1 MSKKECE
8 SVLKQVAQ
16 IRIGEFEATLTEE
29 DLRLLYDLKDV
40 ADEEQMPSYLDEI
53 LDLLISFANESTK
66 PSDEY
71 DMAEIMANLGVLQDL
86 KKYFRHLRGV
96 QIAKQK

>member
-1 MSKKECE
+1 MSTKECE

-29 DLRLLYDLKDV
+29 DLRLLYDLKDE

-53 LDLLISFANESTK
+53 LDLLISFANESTQ

-71 DMAEIMANLGVLQDL
+71 EMAEIMANLGVLQRL
-86 KKYFRHLRGV
+86 NKRFRLLRGI
-96 QIAKQK
+96 QISKQK

>member
-1 MSKKECE
+1 MSKKDCE
-8 SVLKQVAQ
+8 STLKQVAQ

-53 LDLLISFANESTK
+53 LDLLISFANESNQ

-71 DMAEIMANLGVLQDL
+71 EMAEIMANLGVLQDL
-86 KKYFRHLRGV
+86 KKHFRHLRGI

>member
-29 DLRLLYDLKDV
+29 DLRLLYDLKDE

-53 LDLLISFANESTK
+53 LDLLISFANESTQ

-71 DMAEIMANLGVLQDL
+71 EMAEIMANLGVLQRL
-86 KKYFRHLRGV
+86 KKRFRLLRGI

>member
-8 SVLKQVAQ
+8 STLKQVAQ

-53 LDLLISFANESTK
+53 LDLLISFANESTT

-71 DMAEIMANLGVLQDL
+71 EIAEIMANLGVLQDL

>member
-1 MSKKECE
+1 MSKKDCE
-8 SVLKQVAQ
+8 STLKQVAQ

-53 LDLLISFANESTK
+53 LDLLISFANESTN

-71 DMAEIMANLGVLQDL
+71 DMAEIMANLGVLQNL

>member
-29 DLRLLYDLKDV
+29 DLRLLWNLKDDG
-40 ADEEQMPSYLDEI
+40 DEERMPSYLDEI
-53 LDLLISFANESTK
+53 LDLLISFANESTQ

-71 DMAEIMANLGVLQDL
+71 EMAEIMANLGVLQNL

>member
-29 DLRLLYDLKDV
+29 DLRLLYDLKDE

-53 LDLLISFANESTK
+53 ADYLISFSNEYAWT
-66 PSDEY
+66 PDQY
-71 DMAEIMANLGVLQDL
+71 DMIEVVANLGVLQRL
-86 KKYFRHLRGV
+86 KKRFRHLRGIQV
-96 QIAKQK
+96 SKQK

>member
-16 IRIGEFEATLTEE
+16 IRIGDYEATLTEE
-29 DLRLLYDLKDV
+29 DLRLLYDLKDEG
-40 ADEEQMPSYLDEI
+40 DEERMPSYLDEI
-53 LDLLISFANESTK
+53 VDLLISFSNEYAW

-71 DMAEIMANLGVLQDL
+71 NMYNIVANLGVLQRT
-86 KKYFRHLRGV
+86 KKHFRQLRGI

>member
-29 DLRLLYDLKDV
+29 DLRLLYDLKDE

-53 LDLLISFANESTK
+53 LDLLISFANERTE

-71 DMAEIMANLGVLQDL
+71 EIAEIMANLGVLQRL
-86 KKYFRHLRGV
+86 KKRFRLLRGI

>member
-29 DLRLLYDLKDV
+29 DLRLLYDLKDE

-53 LDLLISFANESTK
+53 LDLLISFANESTQ

-86 KKYFRHLRGV
+86 KKHFRHLRGV

>member
-1 MSKKECE
+1 MSKKDCE

-29 DLRLLYDLKDV
+29 DLRLLYDLKDD
-40 ADEEQMPSYLDEI
+40 ADEERMPSYLDEI
-53 LDLLISFANESTK
+53 LDLLISFANESSQ

-71 DMAEIMANLGVLQDL
+71 EMAEIMANLGVLQRL
-86 KKYFRHLRGV
+86 KKRFRLLRGI

>member
-1 MSKKECE
+1 MSKKDCE

-53 LDLLISFANESTK
+53 LDLLISFANESTQ
-66 PSDEY
+66 PSGEY

-86 KKYFRHLRGV
+86 KKHFRHLRGI